1 MAAWDHYA
9 ELDFSV
15 MDGLHIHA
23 GYAKGNGVFFSGSN
37 DSGLRIL
44 LVSDTTP
51 EQFDTARLAAAN
63 EATIL
68 GLAALSHTRSLIFE
82 PQIGPEAIIGSII
95 GDVAG
100 GRGLPYAAR
109 RALIAQYEPDAQKSH
124 ELAVY
129 QELGAAFLRSK
140 SSEARVLIPSA
151 DPGRPQTESLAL

>member
-23 GYAKGNGVFFSGSN
+23 GYAKDNVVFFSGSN

-44 LVSDTTP
+44 LVSDTMP
-51 EQFDTARLAAAN
+51 EQFDTAKLSTAN

-68 GLAALSHTRSLIFE
+68 GLAASSNTRSLIFE
-82 PQIGPEAIIGSII
+82 PHFAPEAIITSII
-95 GDVAG
+95 ADVQD
-100 GRGLPYAAR
+100 RRNLPYAAR
-109 RALIAQYEPDAQKSH
+109 RALIAQYEPEAQKSH

-129 QELGAAFLRSK
+129 QERGAAFLRSK

-151 DPGRPQTESLAL
+151 DPGHPQPESLAL

>member
-23 GYAKGNGVFFSGSN
+23 GYAKGNVVFFSGSN
-37 DSGLRIL
+37 DSGLRVML
-44 LVSDTTP
+44 ASDTTP
-51 EQFDTARLAAAN
+51 ERFDTAKLAAAN

-68 GLAALSHTRSLIFE
+68 GLAASGNTRSLIFE
-82 PQIGPEAIIGSII
+82 PQIGPETIIGSII
-95 GDVAG
+95 GDIAG
-100 GRGLPYAAR
+100 GNSLPYAALR
-109 RALIAQYEPDAQKSH
+109 GLIAQYEPDAQKSH

-129 QELGAAFLRSK
+129 QDLGAAFLRSK

-151 DPGRPQTESLAL
+151 DPDRPQPESLAL